1 MIGNILQADLEEIIK
16 SKNWDELREALSEL
30 PPVDIAEVLIDL
42 PVEDEG
48 VIFRVLPRKLAAL
61 VFSYLPL
68 DRQEELLHCFSNE
81 QVRNILDQMTPD
93 DRTRLLEETP
103 AEVTRRLLDTLSPDE
118 LKAARILLGYAE
130 ATAGRYMTPEYVA
143 LPPDMLAKDALEQI
157 RRTGRGKETLNVVYI
172 VDKDGKLLE
181 DLRLGSLVLA
191 PPEMKVADIE
201 DRPLV
206 ALTASASKS
215 EVLAAFERYDRVAL
229 PVTDAVG
236 HMLGIIT
243 VDDVLD
249 VAEQQATEE
258 MQKMG
263 GMEAL
268 DAPYMEVGFWPMIK
282 KRGGWL
288 SALFLGEMLTATAMG
303 VFEHEIERAAV
314 VALFVPLIISSGG
327 NSGSQAT
334 GLMIRSLALRELRV
348 ADWWRVMRKEVASGA
363 VLGAF
368 LGFIGF
374 LRIMLWH
381 YLGWA
386 NYHGHPYLMGVTVW
400 TSLVGVVLF
409 GSVVGSMLPFIL
421 RKFGFDPATS
431 SAPFVATLVD
441 VTGLIIYF
449 TVATIVLHRTL
460 LAPPAGEASMG
471 RAPPAA
477 TMPAK

>member
-1 MIGNILQADLEEIIK
+1 MIGNLLQADLEEIIK

-81 QVRNILDQMTPD
+81 QVRSILDQMTPD

-118 LKAARILLGYAE
+118 LKSARILLGYPE
-130 ATAGRYMTPEYVA
+130 GTAGRYMTPEYVA
-143 LPPDMLAKDALEQI
+143 LAPELPARDALEQI

-191 PPEMKVADIE
+191 PPEMPVADIE

-206 ALTASASKS
+206 ALQATAMKN

-229 PVTDAVG
+229 PVTDTLG

-249 VAEQQATEE
+249 VAEQKATEE

-303 VFEHEIERAAV
+303 VFEKEIERAAV

-334 GLMIRSLALRELRV
+334 GLMIRSLALRELRIT
-348 ADWWRVMRKEVASGA
+348 DWLRVLRKELASGA
-363 VLGAF
+363 VLGCF
-368 LGFIGF
+368 LGMIGF
-374 LRIMLWH
+374 LRILLWH

-386 NYHGHPYLMGVTVW
+386 NYHGHPYLMGITVW
-400 TSLVGVVLF
+400 ASLVGVVLF
-409 GSVVGSMLPFIL
+409 GSVVGSMLPFVL
-421 RKFGFDPATS
+421 RRLGFDPATS

-449 TVATIVLHRTL
+449 TVALIVLHRTL
-460 LAPPAGEASMG
+460 LAPVPSAPATG
-471 RAPPAA
+471 PPAA
-477 TMPAK
+477 TMPGK

>member
-1 MIGNILQADLEEIIK
+1 MIGNVLQADLEEIIK
-16 SKNWDELREALSEL
+16 SKNWDELRDALSEL

-118 LKAARILLGYAE
+118 LKAARILLGYPE

-143 LPPDMLAKDALEQI
+143 LPP
-157 RRTGRGKETLNVVYI
+157 
-172 VDKDGKLLE
+172 
-181 DLRLGSLVLA
+181 
-191 PPEMKVADIE
+191 EM
-201 DRPLV
+201 
-206 ALTASASKS
+206 
-215 EVLAAFERYDRVAL
+215 
-229 PVTDAVG
+229 PVTDALG

-249 VAEQQATEE
+249 VAEQKATEE

-268 DAPYMEVGFWPMIK
+268 DAPYMDVGFWPMVK

-288 SALFLGEMLTATAMG
+288 SALFIGEMLTATAMG
-303 VFEHEIERAAV
+303 VFEKEIERAAV

-334 GLMIRSLALRELRV
+334 GLMIRSLALRELKLD
-348 ADWWRVMRKEVASGA
+348 DWWKVLRKEVGSGSA
-363 VLGAF
+363 LGGF
-368 LGFIGF
+368 LGFLGF
-374 LRIMLWH
+374 VRIILWH
-381 YLGWA
+381 CLGWA
-386 NYHGHPYLMGVTVW
+386 NYHGHP
-400 TSLVGVVLF
+400 
-409 GSVVGSMLPFIL
+409 
-421 RKFGFDPATS
+421 
-431 SAPFVATLVD
+431 
-441 VTGLIIYF
+441 
-449 TVATIVLHRTL
+449 
-460 LAPPAGEASMG
+460 
-471 RAPPAA
+471 
-477 TMPAK
+477 